1 MKATA
6 ETSAY
11 WGLTPVPTIVRGF
24 PKASTWC
31 QLSSIQT
38 QAQTSVRKQAG
49 VWDGLTNEF
58 RNMFTYQVRIQTL
71 QLIDRMRTNPQ
82 SVREV
87 WGAQSAYV
95 SRWEAVGVLRHLDS
109 YSSRPLRGRVLEG
122 LHILI
127 AHTEV
132 LTITTGWMIPVP
144 GVPIF
149 STVFRT
155 WALQNDSTLQVV
167 LTLSRRST
175 SCVVLDTDATSC
187 PKNKFEKNKFFPN
200 TFFVLDFLCR
210 FPNTIDIF
218 WLCPFMKIH
227 TPPHNANDLAPS
239 LIRKKV
245 QNWST
250 SFFGASRGHPNYVTG
265 VVLTVSMEWSK
276 TNLGSCVVPYAPFVT
291 SMPCSTALYIS

>member
-167 LTLSRRST
+167 LLFRDVRQ
-175 SCVVLDTDATSC
+175 VVLYLTQTQPAVQKKDL
-187 PKNKFEKNKFFPN
+187 KKINFFQ
-200 TFFVLDFLCR
+200 THFLCS
-210 FPNTIDIF
+210 IF
-218 WLCPFMKIH
+218 CAVFRTQLTFSDYVLSWRYIPPPT
-227 TPPHNANDLAPS
+227 TPMTWRRH
-239 LIRKKV
+239 
-245 QNWST
+245 
-250 SFFGASRGHPNYVTG
+250 
-265 VVLTVSMEWSK
+265 
-276 TNLGSCVVPYAPFVT
+276 
-291 SMPCSTALYIS
+291 

>member
-155 WALQNDSTLQVV
+155 WALQNDSTLQVKLLFRV
-167 LTLSRRST
+167 FLFGDVRT
-175 SCVVLDTDATSC
+175 SCVVLDTDVTSC
-187 PKNKFEKNKFFPN
+187 PKKTLKKIIFCARFSCAVFRTQCQTTLSSLSLSRRSNK
-200 TFFVLDFLCR
+200 LCCTWHR
-210 FPNTIDIF
+210 RNQ
-218 WLCPFMKIH
+218 L
-227 TPPHNANDLAPS
+227 S
-239 LIRKKV
+239 KKK
-245 QNWST
+245 
-250 SFFGASRGHPNYVTG
+250 
-265 VVLTVSMEWSK
+265 L
-276 TNLGSCVVPYAPFVT
+276 
-291 SMPCSTALYIS
+291 